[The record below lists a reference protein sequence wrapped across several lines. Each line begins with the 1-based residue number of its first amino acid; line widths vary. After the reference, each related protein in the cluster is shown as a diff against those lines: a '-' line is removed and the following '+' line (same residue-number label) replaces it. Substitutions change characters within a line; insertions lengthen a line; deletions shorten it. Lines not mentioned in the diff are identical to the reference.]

1 MIERVLSGAV
11 QPLQPPL
18 HQWTKRK
25 KMRLTAVV
33 QQFVLGRG
41 RAGAGGA
48 SNLSGF
54 RNWGLCSN
62 FVEEEMRWGRGS
74 TGKGT
79 WGIPLYV
86 IVQWGA
92 VLGQAGTACI
102 LATVIWL
109 LVMAGAGAGA
119 WCLLNQR
126 HNREGKHSDKTQQL
140 DFDWGPAVA
149 ASSCPGAELS
159 SEHPTGGCVRA
170 LCVPISYGPCQPG
183 PGWWWPDLASLGTSL
198 GSWWK
203 LGASTTSSTRRG

>member
-1 MIERVLSGAV
+1 MDQEKENETYS
-11 QPLQPPL
+11 
-18 HQWTKRK
+18 
-25 KMRLTAVV
+25 
-33 QQFVLGRG
+33 G
-41 RAGAGGA
+41 RATVCPGPRPGGGGRGGA

-62 FVEEEMRWGRGS
+62 FVEEEMRWGWGWGWGGALCRG
-74 TGKGT
+74 
-79 WGIPLYV
+79 PEEFHYV

-183 PGWWWPDLASLGTSL
+183 PAWAGRWWWPDLASLGTSL

-203 LGASTTSSTRRG
+203 LGASTSTRRG

>member
-1 MIERVLSGAV
+1 
-11 QPLQPPL
+11 
-18 HQWTKRK
+18 
-25 KMRLTAVV
+25 MRLGVGV
-33 QQFVLGRG
+33 G
-41 RAGAGGA
+41 
-48 SNLSGF
+48 
-54 RNWGLCSN
+54 
-62 FVEEEMRWGRGS
+62 GS
-74 TGKGT
+74 TMTMQGT

-183 PGWWWPDLASLGTSL
+183 PGGGGGLTLLHSAPVLGPGESWAPAPAPGGGKPWPSVTRPQAAGDC
-198 GSWWK
+198 SWREN
-203 LGASTTSSTRRG
+203 LLVLQTIHRFHNHVVPVAIIIRDRQL

>member
-1 MIERVLSGAV
+1 
-11 QPLQPPL
+11 
-18 HQWTKRK
+18 
-25 KMRLTAVV
+25 MRLGVGV
-33 QQFVLGRG
+33 G
-41 RAGAGGA
+41 
-48 SNLSGF
+48 
-54 RNWGLCSN
+54 
-62 FVEEEMRWGRGS
+62 GS
-74 TGKGT
+74 TGQGT

-159 SEHPTGGCVRA
+159 WASHWG
-170 LCVPISYGPCQPG
+170 LCKSSLCSDQLRTMPA
-183 PGWWWPDLASLGTSL
+183 WASLGRAVVVAWPCFTRHQ
-198 GSWWK
+198 SWVLVKVGRQHQRQAGVSRDPAWPDHR
-203 LGASTTSSTRRG
+203 LLAAARGGRIF